1 MDQTLQNIQNTV
13 IHSLLYYSL
22 LCINRVSDTWSF
34 TKDFLGRTWQGAV
47 DAHLNRYYVFLDR
60 NHYPI
65 IVKGEVDGPNELV
78 YDVENSLVIGPMAP
92 KKFDIVLAQLKD
104 TRSQRTWDMSFF
116 FNTFQFQKRMSLLE
130 MVLIFCLQE
139 SLFIPVA
146 ELKRD
151 YRLEVLDSEA
161 QTLVNELEEVNFT
174 VWPALKEEGE
184 ILSDTQG

>member
-1 MDQTLQNIQNTV
+1 
-13 IHSLLYYSL
+13 
-22 LCINRVSDTWSF
+22 
-34 TKDFLGRTWQGAV
+34 
-47 DAHLNRYYVFLDR
+47 
-60 NHYPI
+60 
-65 IVKGEVDGPNELV
+65 
-78 YDVENSLVIGPMAP
+78 MAP

-104 TRSQRTWDMSFF
+104 TRSERTWDMSFF

-139 SLFIPVA
+139 SLFIPVS